1 MPHMRL
7 RVWLAGLIV
16 HQLEQLLDVRQ
27 VQFSLAGPLIFP
39 EGVELG
45 RGDVVAL
52 MAIGCAA
59 LEGG

>member
-1 MPHMRL
+1 VAR
-7 RVWLAGLIV
+7 GLIA

-27 VQFSLAGPLIFP
+27 VQFSLAGPLVFP

-45 RGDVVAL
+45 RGDLVAL